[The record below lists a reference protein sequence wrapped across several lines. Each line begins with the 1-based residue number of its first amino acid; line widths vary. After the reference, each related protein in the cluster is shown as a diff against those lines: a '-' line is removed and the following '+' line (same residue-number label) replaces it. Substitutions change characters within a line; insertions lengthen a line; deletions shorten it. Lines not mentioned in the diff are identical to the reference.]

1 MTREAMT
8 PEEIYIRERRFKRLR
23 LVLMV
28 VIGVAVALA
37 IVDKLSR

>member
-1 MTREAMT
+1 MT